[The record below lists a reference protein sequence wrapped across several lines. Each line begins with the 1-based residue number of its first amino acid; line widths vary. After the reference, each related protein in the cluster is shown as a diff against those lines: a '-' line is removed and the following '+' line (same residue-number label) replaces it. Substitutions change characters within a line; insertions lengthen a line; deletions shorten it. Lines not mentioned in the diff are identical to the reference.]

1 MNIQTPKKPQVAIMN
16 AVHDLP
22 VLVARDEGFFK
33 DEGLDIEFVTTPG
46 MAQSR
51 PRTSSS
57 SIRSS
62 TARSTRSTTRA
73 ASTST
78 ACANGAS

>member
-1 MNIQTPKKPQVAIMN
+1 MN

-22 VLVARDEGFFK
+22 VLVARDKGFFK

-46 MAQSR
+46 MAQVTTSHTVEVRLGLR
-51 PRTSSS
+51 PR
-57 SIRSS
+57 
-62 TARSTRSTTRA
+62 RSTRSTTRA